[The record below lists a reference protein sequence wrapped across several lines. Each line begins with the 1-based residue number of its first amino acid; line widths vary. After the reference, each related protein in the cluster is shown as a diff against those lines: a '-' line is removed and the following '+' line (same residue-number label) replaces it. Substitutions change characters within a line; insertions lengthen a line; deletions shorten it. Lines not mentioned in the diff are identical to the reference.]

1 MSEHTGPSDESL
13 EAMLEQQAEQ
23 ERVAEELG
31 LVVNRLTV
39 FLEEQGVLMAAPERG
54 PDVSK
59 TTEDVELAAEAG
71 ANRSRAV
78 QVAGAIAIVNA
89 MLEEAGEADPEI
101 KKQLQAG
108 LVAQGLGGP
117 WLRAVDQE
125 LPGDPLDMERDFQ
138 LVADKIETT
147 ASNRM
152 INREG
157 TRLNQERF
165 YGLLGEDGQDA
176 DNVLAVLELA
186 NLYAMRQLRPSAG
199 DNNAWPEE
207 VRVVLARRGIEVT
220 PAWQRIIDYER

>member
-176 DNVLAVLELA
+176 DNVLAVLE
-186 NLYAMRQLRPSAG
+186 
-199 DNNAWPEE
+199 
-207 VRVVLARRGIEVT
+207 
-220 PAWQRIIDYER
+220 